1 MSIFLVV
8 VIGLV
13 VLFIIS
19 KLGDFALDKGW
30 FVVFLILSIIVG
42 GLFLVLRKGAEDAVE
57 APYEPARQVQ
67 YTP

>member
-1 MSIFLVV
+1 MSIFLIVAV
-8 VIGLV
+8 GIV

-42 GLFLVLRKGAEDAVE
+42 GLFLVLRQGAQDAVK

-67 YTP
+67 YAP